1 MNPTMK
7 SPMTGHDMPLR
18 REPRKLTFRK
28 EEFEILYHFYKDS
41 DGAQYTETHTDE
53 VNLNQLYNQYRERY
67 KLPYPDEI
75 KAIRTKYDL
84 SAAKMSDVLGFGA
97 NVWRNYEAG
106 EVPSESNARLIQ
118 VANDEVEF
126 AKLVELSAHLDVKSK
141 EKIIA
146 KIKDIRQQSNGWR
159 TVFGTEEYLMGSK
172 SSSDLP
178 DKYTGYRRPSLERT
192 IELIKFFTA
201 KLAPHLYKTR
211 LNKLLFYA
219 DFRHFQ
225 LHGVSVTGGRYRAI
239 QMGPVPVQYASLY
252 EYAQR
257 EGQIKLLEKELNE
270 GGIMGQFMP
279 QTNAPFNAELFEESE
294 LAVLKEVCERFK
306 NTKAK
311 EIENISHE
319 EEAWQRHQQEHTVID
334 YTLAFGLK
342 AFDKE

>member
-1 MNPTMK
+1 MKPTLK
-7 SPMTGHDMPLR
+7 SPMTGKDMVLC
-18 REPRKLTFRK
+18 REKRTIPFRK
-28 EEFEILYHFYKDS
+28 EEFEIMYHFYKDT
-41 DGAQYTETHTDE
+41 DGEQYTEEFTDE
-53 VNLNQLYNQYRERY
+53 VNINQVYNQYRERF

-75 KAIRTKYDL
+75 KAIRAKYDL
-84 SAAKMSDVLGFGA
+84 SAAKMSDVLGFGV

-126 AKLVELSAHLDVKSK
+126 AKLVKLSAHLEEKSK

-146 KIKDIRQQSNGWR
+146 RIEEMRKANDGWQ
-159 TVFGTEEYLMGSK
+159 TVFGTEEFLMGSK

-192 IELIKFFTA
+192 LELIKFFTA

-225 LHGVSVTGGRYRAI
+225 LHGVSITGGRYRAI

-257 EGQIKLLEKELNE
+257 EGHIKLNELEMND
-270 GGIMGQFMP
+270 GGIIGQFMP
-279 QTNAPFNAELFEESE
+279 LTNAPFNAELFEESE
-294 LAVLKEVCERFK
+294 LAALNEVCEQFK
-306 NTKAK
+306 NAKAK

-319 EEAWQRHQQEHTVID
+319 EDAWKQHEKEHTVID
-334 YTLAFGLK
+334 YNLAFGLK
-342 AFDKE
+342 AFN

>member
-1 MNPTMK
+1 MK
-7 SPMTGHDMPLR
+7 SPMTGHDMPLC

-28 EEFEILYHFYKDS
+28 EEFEIMYHFYKDT

-53 VNLNQLYNQYRERY
+53 VNLNQIYNQYREKY
-67 KLPYPDEI
+67 KLPFPDEI

-84 SAAKMSDVLGFGA
+84 SAAKMSAVLGFGA

-118 VANDEVEF
+118 VANDEKEF
-126 AKLVELSAHLDVKSK
+126 AKLVELSAHLDDKTK
-141 EKIIA
+141 KKIIDQIDERRR
-146 KIKDIRQQSNGWR
+146 KRNGWL
-159 TVFGTEEYLMGSK
+159 TVFGTEEFLMGSK
-172 SSSDLP
+172 SSADLP

-192 IELIKFFTA
+192 LELIKFFTA
-201 KLAPHLYKTR
+201 KLAPHLFKTR

-225 LHGVSVTGGRYRAI
+225 LHGVSITGGRYRAI

-257 EGQIKLLEKELNE
+257 EGQIRLNEQELNE

-279 QTNAPFNAELFEESE
+279 LATAPFNAELFEESE
-294 LAVLKEVCERFK
+294 LAVLNEVCEQFK

-311 EIENISHE
+311 EIENISHR
-319 EEAWQRHQQEHTVID
+319 EEAWQKHQKEHTVID
-334 YTLAFGLK
+334 YNLAFGLK
-342 AFDKE
+342 AFE

>member
-1 MNPTMK
+1 MK
-7 SPMTGHDMPLR
+7 SPMTGKELIPM

-28 EEFEILYHFYKDS
+28 EEFEIIYHFLREPDGS
-41 DGAQYTETHTDE
+41 DQYTTTELDE
-53 VNLNQLYNQYRERY
+53 INISQIYNQYREKY
-67 KLPYPDEI
+67 KLPFPDEI

-118 VANDEVEF
+118 VADDEVEF
-126 AKLVELSAHLDVKSK
+126 AKLVKLSAHLDDKAK
-141 EKIIA
+141 A
-146 KIKDIRQQSNGWR
+146 KILDRIEVLRKANDGWR
-159 TVFGTEEYLMGSK
+159 TVFGREDFLMGNK
-172 SSSDLP
+172 AGADLP
-178 DKYTGYRRPSLERT
+178 DKYTGYRKPSLERT
-192 IELIKFFTA
+192 LELIKFFTA
-201 KLAPHLYKTR
+201 QLAPHLYKTR

-225 LHGVSVTGGRYRAI
+225 LHGVSITGGRYRAI

-257 EGQIKLLEKELNE
+257 EGKIKLNEQELNE
-270 GGIMGQFMP
+270 GGIMGQFLPM
-279 QTNAPFNAELFEESE
+279 TTAPFNAELFEESE
-294 LAVLKEVCERFK
+294 LAVLNEVCEQFR

-311 EIENISHE
+311 EIEHISHE
-319 EEAWQRHQQEHTVID
+319 EEAWKQHEKEHTVID

-342 AFDKE
+342 AFDKD

>member
-28 EEFEILYHFYKDS
+28 EEFEIMYHFYKDS

-118 VANDEVEF
+118 VADDEVEF
-126 AKLVELSAHLDVKSK
+126 AKLVKLSAHLDDKSK
-141 EKIIA
+141 EKIIERIEA
-146 KIKDIRQQSNGWR
+146 MRKANDGWR
-159 TVFGTEEYLMGSK
+159 VVFGREDFLMGNK
-172 SSSDLP
+172 ASSTLP
-178 DKYTGYRRPSLERT
+178 DKFTGYRKPSLERT
-192 IELIKFFTA
+192 IEMVKFFTA
-201 KLAPHLYKTR
+201 QLAPQLFKTR

-225 LHGVSVTGGRYRAI
+225 LHGISITGGRYRAI

-252 EYAQR
+252 EHAQR
-257 EGQIKLLEKELNE
+257 EGQVLLNE
-270 GGIMGQFMP
+270 QELADGIMGQFLP
-279 QTNAPFNAELFEESE
+279 VTSAPFNAELFDESE
-294 LAVLKEVCERFK
+294 LAVMNEVLARFK
-306 NTKAK
+306 DSKAS
-311 EIENISHE
+311 EVTTVSHD
-319 EEAWQRHQQEHTVID
+319 EEAWKKHEKDHTVID

-342 AFDKE
+342 AFDKD